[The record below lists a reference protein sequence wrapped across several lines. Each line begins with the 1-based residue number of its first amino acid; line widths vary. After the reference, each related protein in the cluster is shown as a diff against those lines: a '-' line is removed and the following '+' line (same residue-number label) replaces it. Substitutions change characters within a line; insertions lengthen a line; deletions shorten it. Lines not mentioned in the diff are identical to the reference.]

1 MIETFTLFFT
11 LIFFITYKVVKKYKI
26 LSCILVFFIIQYLF
40 INSNPFRNFHI
51 NKMTLLNYI
60 PSKYKPKSE
69 MYNKEKMYNYPF
81 ILKPMNCSRNSFG
94 VKLIKN
100 YNDLKNY
107 FNKYEMKNT
116 MYQEFIDTEYEV
128 GILYERN
135 PFKKNGKII
144 SIIQRKFLGGE
155 RFTADLNTTLNGIK
169 NNEIVDRNNLITQK
183 LNKVIDHISKKIPN
197 FFVGRYDV
205 RCKNL
210 QDLKDAKNFYVLEI
224 NGSMGFDL
232 AKDSNFSLLS
242 NLKIK
247 FIWLLKRIYYGLLNI
262 LKLNCVNPYVIILA
276 IKKAIECKDW
286 QKNFSRGL

>member
-1 MIETFTLFFT
+1 
-11 LIFFITYKVVKKYKI
+11 
-26 LSCILVFFIIQYLF
+26 
-40 INSNPFRNFHI
+40 
-51 NKMTLLNYI
+51 
-60 PSKYKPKSE
+60 
-69 MYNKEKMYNYPF
+69 
-81 ILKPMNCSRNSFG
+81 MNT
-94 VKLIKN
+94 
-100 YNDLKNY
+100 
-107 FNKYEMKNT
+107 KNT

>member
-1 MIETFTLFFT
+1 
-11 LIFFITYKVVKKYKI
+11 
-26 LSCILVFFIIQYLF
+26 
-40 INSNPFRNFHI
+40 
-51 NKMTLLNYI
+51 MTLLNYI

-155 RFTADLNTTLNGIK
+155 RFTADLNTILNGIK